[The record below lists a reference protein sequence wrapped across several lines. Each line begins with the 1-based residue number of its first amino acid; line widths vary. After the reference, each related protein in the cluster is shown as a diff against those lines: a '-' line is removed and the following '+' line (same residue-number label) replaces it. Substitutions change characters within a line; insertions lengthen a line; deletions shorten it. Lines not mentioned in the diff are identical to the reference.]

1 MKKLESTFANMV
13 LSLVIIAVVAAAA
26 LAGIYTV
33 TKDTIDE
40 QKAAKEQKAILSV
53 LPNQGEGAVIEKPDT
68 VRMEVSNGKKKEM
81 IVYRAYKDSDFIGSA
96 VNVSEQGFGGKFKIM
111 VGFDAESVIVDYS
124 VLEHQETPG
133 LGDKMGKWFKTDKN
147 RQSILKRKATGEFTV
162 SKDGGDVDAI
172 TAATISS
179 RGFLSAVNN
188 AAEAF
193 GVTRPALE
201 KDRIEEP
208 ELENDSVP
216 AILPEE
222 PLVKDSVVNEQM
234 VNEQMDK

>member
-13 LSLVIIAVVAAAA
+13 FSLVIIAVVAAAA

-53 LPNQGEGAVIEKPDT
+53 LPNQGKGAVIRDT
-68 VRMEVSNGKKKEM
+68 CKIDKDL
-81 IVYRAYKDSDFIGSA
+81 IVYVAYKDSDFIGSA

-111 VGFDAESVIVDYS
+111 VGFDAEGVIVDYS

-179 RGFLSAVNN
+179 RGFLSAVNT
-188 AAEAF
+188 ATGAF
-193 GVTRPALE
+193 EITRPALE

-208 ELENDSVP
+208 EMENDSVP

-222 PLVKDSVVNEQM
+222 PSVNDSI